1 MAGTTLTAL
10 RTAAS
15 PRTETLETADM
26 QGLVARG
33 FGNLP
38 FARYVLGRVGDP
50 AAARSWL
57 AGVAGD
63 VVTADRPEDDGP
75 SLNVALTWDGLRRLG
90 LPDDAL
96 ATFPR
101 PLQEG
106 MVTPHR
112 SLILGDQGDSD
123 PSRWRFG
130 GPGSDDGVGG
140 GIGVLVM
147 LFARTAAA
155 LETEYSAR
163 RSTWK
168 ASGALVEVGDPIDGH
183 LMDGREHFGFADG
196 LSQPIVRGWP
206 SRRTSIRPPA
216 PLVSDRFTEVA
227 PGEIL
232 LGYRDNFGKPAE
244 GPTVADGGPARLL
257 GRAPWAKDR
266 RDLGRNG
273 SFLVF
278 RQLAQDVAGF
288 RGHLEAAAVAAGS
301 RGTAVDAHRMG
312 AKIVGRW
319 MSGAPMVDYP
329 DVDPGEVGN
338 NDFGYHEEDQEGL
351 RCPLGAHVRRANP
364 RDSSDGKAAEALRS
378 TMNHRI
384 LRRGRPYGPPLTDPP
399 EPGSEDAERGLVFM
413 CLNTDIERQFEF
425 VQHTWLNNPSFAGLD
440 GEVDP
445 AVGPQREGGGAFTV
459 PDRPVRYKV
468 AGLPRFVT
476 TRGGVYFFL
485 PSVRA
490 LTYLG
495 AMTG

>member
-38 FARYVLGRVGDP
+38 FARYVLCRVGDP

-63 VVTADRPEDDGP
+63 VVTADRPEDDSP
-75 SLNVALTWDGLRRLG
+75 SLNVALSWDGLRRLG

-112 SLILGDQGDSD
+112 SLILGDHGDSD

-130 GPGSDDGVGG
+130 GPGSDDGAGG

-216 PLVSDRFTEVA
+216 PPVSDRFTEVA

-273 SFLVF
+273 SFL
-278 RQLAQDVAGF
+278 
-288 RGHLEAAAVAAGS
+288 
-301 RGTAVDAHRMG
+301 
-312 AKIVGRW
+312 
-319 MSGAPMVDYP
+319 
-329 DVDPGEVGN
+329 
-338 NDFGYHEEDQEGL
+338 
-351 RCPLGAHVRRANP
+351 
-364 RDSSDGKAAEALRS
+364 
-378 TMNHRI
+378 
-384 LRRGRPYGPPLTDPP
+384 
-399 EPGSEDAERGLVFM
+399 
-413 CLNTDIERQFEF
+413 
-425 VQHTWLNNPSFAGLD
+425 
-440 GEVDP
+440 
-445 AVGPQREGGGAFTV
+445 
-459 PDRPVRYKV
+459 
-468 AGLPRFVT
+468 
-476 TRGGVYFFL
+476 
-485 PSVRA
+485 
-490 LTYLG
+490 
-495 AMTG
+495 